1 MEREKAKLI
10 PTPGKWE
17 VCRRKGLEREA
28 GPGDGVRQVGSRTEA
43 GEGAAGKEGRRR
55 ETEGRGTRK
64 WQGKG
69 GEERAGG
76 GACVPSRVCLRLAP
90 KSGAE

>member
-1 MEREKAKLI
+1 M
-10 PTPGKWE
+10 
-17 VCRRKGLEREA
+17 C
-28 GPGDGVRQVGSRTEA
+28 QVGSRTEA

-69 GEERAGG
+69 GEERAGE
-76 GACVPSRVCLRLAP
+76 GACVPVPGLFAIS
-90 KSGAE
+90 AEVGGE